1 MSAFNRKGTCRSRLS
16 VAVLSFFLA
25 GCGFGSQSANQALS
39 QALASTGTAKDAC
52 AKFAGTVTIDG
63 KAPGDLGVSRVM
75 VVLWNTKTPPKGT
88 PPFAPCDPDGYFEF
102 HTYDKADGIPVGNY
116 VICFVQLQGGMR
128 IGGPSGWR
136 GPDQLKDLYSDPDKN
151 KEDKDLVLDIK
162 SPGKTSWQFDLKIDG
177 KEPVTNAGPN
187 AIKEL
192 K

>member
-1 MSAFNRKGTCRSRLS
+1 MSTFNGKGTCRSRLI
-16 VAVLSFFLA
+16 VAVLSFLLA
-25 GCGFGSQSANQALS
+25 GCGFGSQSAGQALS

-63 KAPGDLGVSRVM
+63 KTPGDLGVSRVM

-102 HTYDKADGIPVGNY
+102 HTYDKADGVPVGNY

-151 KEDKDLVLDIK
+151 KEDKDLILDLK
-162 SPGKTSWQFDLKIDG
+162 SPGKTGWQFDLKIDG

-187 AIKEL
+187 AVKEL
-192 K
+192 R